1 MGAMTDYSEQGAVPV
16 EDAAVAD
23 PPTVDEVLE
32 EQRREHPE
40 QAVTS
45 TMSSAPTN
53 EEAATEDAGGDVVGR
68 GPNGGPEIEGPNSA

>member
-1 MGAMTDYSEQGAVPV
+1 MTDYSEQGAVPV

-32 EQRREHPE
+32 EKRRERPE

-53 EEAATEDAGGDVVGR
+53 EEAAKEDAGGDVVGR
-68 GPNGGPEIEGPNSA
+68 GPNGGPEIERPNSA